1 MKKLFLLSL
10 VIALAVG
17 TILGG
22 FVISLAKTLPSP
34 EKVIERQIVQS
45 TKIFDRTGEVLLYEI
60 HGEEK
65 RTVVPL
71 EKIPDAVKQA
81 TLAAED
87 ANFYSHSGLDFKG
100 ILRAFWVNILSGD
113 IRQGGSTITQQ
124 LVKSSLLTGER
135 TITRKVREI
144 ILALMIESRYSKDE
158 ILNLYLNQIPYGSN
172 AYGIEAAAETYFG
185 KKSSSLTTGEAAL
198 LAALPKAPSY
208 YSPYGSHKE
217 ELLKRKNSIIE
228 RMANLG
234 FIKEEESKKIKNEN
248 INFIN
253 QKQNIKA
260 PHFVMFVKEYLE
272 EKFGND
278 IVERGGLRVFTTLDW
293 RLQEEAEKIVKEG
306 AEQNRKLVEAYNASL
321 AAIDPRTGEILVMVG
336 SKDFWGKPEPEN
348 CAAGVNCR
356 FDPHVNITTRE
367 RQPGSAF
374 KPFVYAT
381 AFKKGFFPETVLF
394 DVPTEFN
401 PLCDPDGTPGTL
413 VKDEKDCYHPQN
425 YDGNFRGPVSLRQA
439 IAQSLNVP
447 SVKLLYLSGI
457 TDSIKTAED
466 LGISTLNDPDRYGLS
481 LVLGGA
487 EVKLLEMVSAFGVF
501 AQDGVLNQKSA
512 ILKIEDSS
520 GAILEEKNIAPK
532 QAMDTEVAKIINDV
546 LSDNDARVPIF
557 NPRSSLYFSDR
568 QVAAKTGTT
577 QDSRDAWVIGYTPSL
592 VSGVWVGN
600 NDNSS
605 MDKKSLSIMVAGPIW
620 HRFMETAL
628 RNTPPEEFP
637 KPSYSL
643 PEKPALKG
651 LWRGTNTIKIDSISN
666 KLATE
671 YTPAELVKEI
681 ATGELHS
688 ILYTIDKNN
697 PTGDNPKNPSD
708 DSQFKNWEQSFQKW
722 IVDNKII
729 KTEAPKEKDDI
740 HTLSSKPVIT
750 LDPPQYGELISK
762 EFLISGHVSSKFKI
776 KEISLFIDDVF
787 IGNQSNYQF
796 KFSVPGSFRVEDNT
810 IKIKAYDIVGNS
822 SEFFSQI
829 KINK

>member
-1 MKKLFLLSL
+1 MKKLFLVSFIL
-10 VIALAVG
+10 ILAG
-17 TILGG
+17 SAILGI

-34 EKVIERQIVQS
+34 EKVIERQIIQS

-100 ILRAFWVNILSGD
+100 ILRAFLVNILSGD

-135 TITRKVREI
+135 TLTRKIKEV

-185 KKSSSLTTGEAAL
+185 KKSSSLTLNEAAL
-198 LAALPKAPSY
+198 LASLPKAPSY

-228 RMANLG
+228 RMLSLG
-234 FIKEEESKKIKNEN
+234 FIKKEESEKIKSES
-248 INFIN
+248 IEFLN
-253 QKQNIKA
+253 QRQNIKA

-272 EKFGND
+272 ERFGSD
-278 IVERGGLRVFTTLDW
+278 VVERGGLRVYTTLDW
-293 RLQEEAEKIVKEG
+293 RLQEEAEKFVKEG
-306 AEQNRKLVEAYNASL
+306 AEQNEKLVEAYNAAL
-321 AAIDPRTGEILVMVG
+321 TAIDPKTGEILVMVG
-336 SKDFWGKPEPEN
+336 SKDFWGKSQPEN
-348 CAAGVNCR
+348 CEAGVSCR

-381 AFKKGFFPETVLF
+381 AFKKGFTPETVLF

-401 PLCDPDGTPGTL
+401 PLCGPDGVPGPL
-413 VKDEKDCYHPQN
+413 VKNEKDCYHPQN
-425 YDGNFRGPVSLRQA
+425 YDGNFRGPVNLRQS

-466 LGISTLNDPDRYGLS
+466 MGISTLKDPDRYGLS

-501 AQDGVLNQKSA
+501 AQDGILNQKSA
-512 ILKIEDSS
+512 ILKVE
-520 GAILEEKNIAPK
+520 GPGGEILEEKKLPPK
-532 QAMDTEVAKIINDV
+532 QVIDTEVARIINSV
-546 LSDNDARVPIF
+546 LSDNEARVPIF
-557 NPRSSLYFSDR
+557 NPRSSLYFPER

-577 QDSRDAWVIGYTPSL
+577 QDSRDAWVVGYTPSV

-600 NDNSS
+600 NDNSP

-620 HRFMETAL
+620 HKFMEEAL
-628 RNTPPEEFP
+628 KNISPEEFS
-637 KPSYSL
+637 KPNYSL
-643 PEKPALKG
+643 PEKPVL
-651 LWRGTNTIKIDSISN
+651 RGFWQGVETVKIDSVSK

-671 YTPAELVKEI
+671 YTPNELIKEI
-681 ATGELHS
+681 PIGEQHS
-688 ILYTIDKNN
+688 ILYTVDKNS
-697 PTGDNPKNPSD
+697 PLEDKRQKPED
-708 DSQFKNWEQSFQKW
+708 DPQFKNWEYSFQKW
-722 IVDNKII
+722 IKENKLI
-729 KTEAPKEKDDI
+729 KNEPPKDMDDI
-740 HTLSSKPVIT
+740 HTPSSKPIVTIT
-750 LDPPQYGELISK
+750 SPKKGEKILKDSAIT
-762 EFLISGHVSSKFKI
+762 GTVSSKFLI
-776 KEISLFIDDVF
+776 KDISLFIDDVF
-787 IGNQSNYQF
+787 ISNQSKSPF
-796 KFSVPGSFRVEDNT
+796 KFYASEFIKNGEHT

-822 SEFFSQI
+822 SDLSL
-829 KINK
+829 KIEATE

>member
-1 MKKLFLLSL
+1 MKKFVLVSL
-10 VIALAVG
+10 ILILTGSAV
-17 TILGG
+17 LGV

-34 EKVIERQIVQS
+34 DKVIERQIVQS

-71 EKIPDAVKQA
+71 EKIPDTVKQA

-87 ANFYSHSGLDFKG
+87 ANFYSHGGLDFKG
-100 ILRAFWVNILSGD
+100 ILRAFLVNILSGD

-135 TITRKVREI
+135 TITRKVKEI

-185 KKSSSLTTGEAAL
+185 KKSSSLTISEAAL

-208 YSPYGSHKE
+208 YSPYGSHKK
-217 ELLKRKNSIIE
+217 ELLKRKNMLIE
-228 RMANLG
+228 RMASLG
-234 FIKEEESKKIKNEN
+234 FIKIEESEKIKNEN
-248 INFIN
+248 IEFLN

-260 PHFVMFVKEYLE
+260 PHFVMFIREYLE
-272 EKFGND
+272 KKFGSD
-278 IVERGGLRVFTTLDW
+278 VVERGGLKIYTTLDW

-306 AEQNRKLVEAYNASL
+306 AEQNEKLAEAFNAAL
-321 AAIDPRTGEILVMVG
+321 TAIDPKTGEILAMIG
-336 SKDFWGKPEPEN
+336 SKDFWGKSQPEN
-348 CAAGVNCR
+348 CEAGVNCR

-374 KPFVYAT
+374 KPFVYIT
-381 AFKKGFFPETVLF
+381 AFKKGYAPETVLF

-401 PLCDPDGTPGTL
+401 PLCNPDGTPGTL

-425 YDGNFRGPVSLRQA
+425 YDDKFRGPVSLRQA

-447 SVKLLYLSGI
+447 SVKLLYLTGI
-457 TDSIKTAED
+457 TDSMKTAED
-466 LGISTLNDPDRYGLS
+466 LGITTLNDPDRYGLS

-512 ILKIEDSS
+512 ILKIEGSN
-520 GAILEEKNIAPK
+520 GAILEEKNITPK
-532 QAMDTEVAKIINDV
+532 QVMDTEVARIINDV
-546 LSDNDARVPIF
+546 LSDNEARVPIF

-577 QDSRDAWVIGYTPSL
+577 QDSRDAWVIGYTPSI

-600 NDNSS
+600 NDNSP

-620 HRFMETAL
+620 HKFMEGAL
-628 RNTPPEEFP
+628 KNVPPEEFL
-637 KPSYSL
+637 KPNYSL
-643 PEKPALKG
+643 PEKPIL
-651 LWRGTNTIKIDSISN
+651 RGFWQGGETVKVDSISK

-671 YTPAELVKEI
+671 YTPLELVKEI
-681 ATGELHS
+681 PVGEQHS
-688 ILYTIDKNN
+688 ILYTVGKNN
-697 PTGDNPKNPSD
+697 PLGDKPPKPEED
-708 DSQFKNWEQSFQKW
+708 PQFKNWEYSFQKW
-722 IVDNKII
+722 IKENKLT
-729 KTEAPKEKDDI
+729 KNDPPKDKDDI
-740 HTLSSKPVIT
+740 HTFSSKPIIT
-750 LDPPQYGELISK
+750 IISPKNGEKILKDSAIT
-762 EFLISGHVSSKFKI
+762 GTVSSKFLI
-776 KEISLFIDDVF
+776 KDVSLFIDDVF
-787 IGNQSNYQF
+787 ISNQSKSPF
-796 KFSVPGSFRVEDNT
+796 KFYAPEFMKNGEHT

-822 SEFFSQI
+822 SDLSLQI
-829 KINK
+829 EVTE